1 MKNLLFV
8 CTGNTCR
15 SSMAE
20 ALFRR
25 MVKSSGA
32 DRLADLEVSSAGV
45 SARGGDRASPNAI
58 KAMEELGIDLSRHKT
73 RQLTQDMIDRADL
86 ILTMTEGH
94 RDFIRVMDPGARDKT
109 FTLREY
115 TDDDAIRGGDLDIE
129 DPFGG
134 SVEVY
139 RSSAMKIKEALHRL
153 LERLAGGYTQG
164 K

>member
-32 DRLADLEVSSAGV
+32 DSLADLEVSSAGV

-94 RDFIRVMDPGARDKT
+94 RDFIRVMDPVPG
-109 FTLREY
+109 
-115 TDDDAIRGGDLDIE
+115 IRPL
-129 DPFGG
+129 P
-134 SVEVY
+134 
-139 RSSAMKIKEALHRL
+139 
-153 LERLAGGYTQG
+153 
-164 K
+164 